1 MKSKNKNN
9 TIDYFNNLF
18 QQSSDISI
26 EEHRLINDKKTES
39 VLVVYCEGLTETDL
53 LMNSILPGIQ
63 RTYYLHGLQGLENQK
78 DSNSLKWSNR
88 ANAQINKT
96 IQDKVFDGYTV
107 IFIADTVYFYN
118 TSNPPKRTP
127 EESTTEVSVK
137 GPRDAFIEDIGSN
150 IALVRKR
157 LKTDSFVTKSFT
169 IGRRSN
175 TKVSLVYLTDIQNDQ
190 MIQEVTERLN
200 NIDLDAL
207 ISDNQLGELLG
218 DSRYALFPL
227 MESVSRPD
235 GVVSSLVRGRFAI
248 FIDNVP
254 NVIVGPANLGVLMNT
269 SEDAHMPYYFASFE
283 MLLRIAGLLLAI
295 FLPSFWV
302 ALSAYNVDQIPF
314 PLLATIG
321 ASRLG
326 IPFNTTVEL
335 LLMLG
340 LFELFREAG
349 VRLPKAVGQTVA
361 VVGGLIVGDAAIRA
375 GLTSPTMLVISSIT
389 AVATFTLGNQSLFG
403 TVTILRIFSILCAAV
418 LGMYGFFV
426 SLFFVV
432 AYLAKLESFGI
443 PYLSPVS
450 PFVKQDIFKALFKL
464 PVTSDKMRAKI
475 LRTQDSDRQGEK

>member
-1 MKSKNKNN
+1 MKNKER
-9 TIDYFNNLF
+9 TYFNHLF
-18 QQSSDISI
+18 KQSSDII
-26 EEHRLINDKKTES
+26 VEEHHIVNDKKSES
-39 VLVVYCEGLTETDL
+39 IFVVYCEGLTETDL
-53 LMNSILPGIQ
+53 LMNSILPEIQ
-63 RTYYLHGLQGLENQK
+63 RTYYLHGLKGLKE
-78 DSNSLKWSNR
+78 LKSSST
-88 ANAQINKT
+88 INWNNMQSATIDRT
-96 IQDKVFDGYTV
+96 IQEKVFNGFTV
-107 IFIADTVYFYN
+107 ISIANMIYFYN

-157 LKTDSFVTKSFT
+157 LKTDSFVTNSFT
-169 IGRRSN
+169 IGKRSN
-175 TKVSLVYLTDIQNDQ
+175 TKVSLVYLSDIQNDQ
-190 MIQEVTERLN
+190 MLQEVTERLK
-200 NIDLDAL
+200 NIDIDVL

-218 DSRYALFPL
+218 DSRYTLFPL
-227 MESVSRPD
+227 LESVSRPD
-235 GVVSSLVRGRFAI
+235 GVVSGLVRGRFAI

-254 NVIVGPANLGVLMNT
+254 NVIVGPANLGLLMNT

-283 MLLRIAGLLLAI
+283 MLLRIFGLILAI

-403 TVTILRIFSILCAAV
+403 TVTILRVFSILFSAV
-418 LGMYGFFV
+418 LGMQGFFI
-426 SLFFVV
+426 SLFFIV

-450 PFVKQDIFKALFKL
+450 PFVKQDVSKALLKL
-464 PVTSDKMRAKI
+464 PVIKDDKRAKI
-475 LRTQDSDRQGEK
+475 LKTQDDDREDEK

>member
-1 MKSKNKNN
+1 MRNKRNAEVHFLKS
-9 TIDYFNNLF
+9 LF
-18 QQSSDISI
+18 QQSSDITI
-26 EEHRLINDKKTES
+26 KEHRFISGKKIEPFI
-39 VLVVYCEGLTETDL
+39 VVYCDGLTETDL
-53 LMNSILPGIQ
+53 LIKSILPEIQ
-63 RTYYLHGLQGLENQK
+63 SAYTINGLKGLEGLNCSESMKWTNQK
-78 DSNSLKWSNR
+78 DT
-88 ANAQINKT
+88 IGKT
-96 IQDKVFDGYTV
+96 IQQKVFDGYTAILIAGV
-107 IFIADTVYFYN
+107 IYFYN

-137 GPRDAFIEDIGSN
+137 GPRDAFIEDISTN

-157 LKTDSFVTKSFT
+157 LKTDSLVTDSFT
-169 IGRRSN
+169 IGKRSN
-175 TKVSLVYLTDIQNDQ
+175 TKVSLVYMTDIQNDK
-190 MIQEVTERLN
+190 IIKEVTQRLN
-200 NIDLDAL
+200 AINLDIL
-207 ISDNQLGELLG
+207 NSDNQLAELLG
-218 DSRYALFPL
+218 DSRYSLFPL
-227 MESVSRPD
+227 LESVSRPD
-235 GVVSSLVRGRFAI
+235 GVVSCLARGRFAV
-248 FIDNVP
+248 FIDNIP
-254 NVIVGPANLGVLMNT
+254 NVIIGPANFGLLLNT
-269 SEDAHMPYYFASFE
+269 SEDAHMPYYYATFE
-283 MLLRIAGLLLAI
+283 MLLRITGLILSI

-302 ALSAYNVDQIPF
+302 ALSAFNVDQIPF

-418 LGMYGFFV
+418 LGMYGFFI
-426 SLFFVV
+426 SLFLIV

-443 PYLSPVS
+443 PYLSPVA
-450 PFVKQDIFKALFKL
+450 PFVKGDFSKSLFRL
-464 PVTSDKMRAKI
+464 PVFKDNKRAEI
-475 LRTQDSDRQGEK
+475 LQTQDDDRQGEK